1 MRIIIAAMLLC
12 CCTVNAYADGPQLF
26 KDFSFAQ
33 PRAEISKIKGMTPC
47 NDLKKDALCRDKQSF
62 AGNDKWGQGF
72 LFDDGTLSMVIL
84 KTRFDDKRLVQTMGT
99 VANNGYSVAVL
110 RSGTDSCDVL
120 NVVHSQGKDA
130 VGSAVGEFE
139 AAALNGSDHLIYTLV
154 QNDTIKQC
162 GKTSASYTDLI
173 KCAPENMRAVEI
185 ELSGE
190 TLFVRFLAPKAA
202 FANMQKLAGKQ
213 KESF

>member
-1 MRIIIAAMLLC
+1 MRIIVAVMLLC
-12 CCTVNAYADGPQLF
+12 CCAANAYADGPQLF
-26 KDFSFAQ
+26 KDFSFGQ
-33 PRAEISKIKGMTPC
+33 PRAEIAKIKGMIPC
-47 NDLKKDALCRDKQSF
+47 NDLKKGALCRDKQSF

-72 LFDDGTLSMVIL
+72 VFDGDSLSMVVL

-99 VANNGYSVAVL
+99 VANNGYAITVL

-120 NVVHSQGKDA
+120 NVMHSQGKA
-130 VGSAVGEFE
+130 AIGSAVGEFE
-139 AAALNGSDHLIYTLV
+139 AAAMHGSDNLIYTLV

-162 GKTSASYTDLI
+162 GKSSANYTDLI

-185 ELSGE
+185 ELSGD

-202 FANMQKLAGKQ
+202 FANMQKLADEQ